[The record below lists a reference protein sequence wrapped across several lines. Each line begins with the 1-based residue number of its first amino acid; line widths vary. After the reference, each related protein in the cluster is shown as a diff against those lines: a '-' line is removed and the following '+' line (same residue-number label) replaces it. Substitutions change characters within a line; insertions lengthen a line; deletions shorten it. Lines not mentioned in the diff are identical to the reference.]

1 MNLKLT
7 ERNKKYRGKLIDTEP
22 IICTERA
29 VIWTE
34 VFSKNEAEVPIKKA
48 ALALAETLDR
58 MTIFINEEDLIVG
71 NQGNGLR
78 ASTLNPIVNTWA
90 ADELDRFEE
99 RDGSRFRIEEKAKEK
114 IREYTEYWKGRN
126 VFDTTMSLL
135 SEETK
140 EAMDALVFTC
150 GYTLSKG
157 CGHWLVN
164 FENVL
169 RTGFYGLEKKVEEK
183 LKNCD
188 YTSATGIDEIPL
200 YQSLIITCQAVKR
213 FAERY
218 AVLAEEM
225 VKKTE
230 GRRKEELERIA
241 QICRKVPY
249 YAPETFYEAIQ
260 TIYFIQLI
268 IHIESDGTGI
278 SLGRLDDLLYPFYKK
293 DLEEGRITKEEAEEL
308 VDQLWLK
315 IASIIQVWNEEDS
328 KSFGGH
334 PISQAITLGGMD
346 EKGNDATNELS
357 YMMLE
362 TTARVHMAQPS
373 VCCRINR
380 NTPEEFLLLCSE
392 VIREGIGMPAM
403 YNDEIA
409 IPSLVSRGIPIDIA
423 RKYYAVIG
431 CVEMGIQGK
440 LNAFANSGYFN
451 LAKALEL
458 YLHNG
463 KDPATGKVLA
473 ALQKDVCTAKDYAEF
488 EKGYLDC
495 VNTLLAHQVRVSNVV
510 DTLHSRIAP
519 LPFVTV
525 ITDNCIEQGK
535 EVQSGG
541 ACFNYDGIQGVG
553 LADVTDSM
561 MVIKKK
567 IFEEKCWSLE
577 ELIKMLDS
585 DFVENEAERRSLLKG
600 ISRYG
605 NNDRETNAMARK
617 ITSEF
622 CHMVESYQNTRGG
635 FFIPGMY
642 SNSANV
648 PLGAVVGA
656 LPNGRKAGMPIAEA
670 CSPSHEAEKEGPTQ
684 AALSVA
690 ALDHM
695 IMTNGSQYN
704 QKYHPSA
711 LKGSYGIR
719 ALSDLIRT
727 FFEAGGYHIQ
737 FNVVSGET
745 LKAAQKEP
753 EKYKDLVVRVAGYTA
768 FFVDLNKDIQN
779 DIISRTE
786 MEFGQ

>member
-7 ERNKKYRGKLIDTEP
+7 ERNKKYRERLIETEP

-29 VIWTE
+29 EIWTKI
-34 VFSKNEAEVPIKKA
+34 FAQNEEELPIKKA
-48 ALALAETLDR
+48 ALALEETLDK

-71 NQGNGLR
+71 NQGNALR

-90 ADELDRFEE
+90 VDELDRFEA
-99 RDGSRFRIEEKAKEK
+99 RDGSRFRIDERAKKA
-114 IREYTEYWKGRN
+114 IRDYTTYWKGRN
-126 VFDTTMSLL
+126 VYETTMSLL
-135 SEETK
+135 SQDTK
-140 EAMDALVFTC
+140 DAMDALVFTC

-164 FENVL
+164 LENVL
-169 RTGFYGLEKKVEEK
+169 NSGFQGLEEKARKKLEK
-183 LKNCD
+183 CD
-188 YTSATGIDEIPL
+188 YTSATGVDEIPF
-200 YQSLIITCQAVKR
+200 YQSLIITCQSVKR

-218 AVLAEEM
+218 AELAEKLSESA
-225 VKKTE
+225 E
-230 GRRKEELERIA
+230 GKRKEELKKIA
-241 QICRKVPY
+241 KICKKVPY
-249 YAPETFYEAIQ
+249 HAPETFYEALQ
-260 TIYFIQLI
+260 TVYFIQLI

-278 SLGRLDDLLYPFYKK
+278 SLGRLDYFLYPFYKNDIK
-293 DLEEGRITKEEAEEL
+293 EGRITKEEAEEL
-308 VDQLWLK
+308 IDQLWLK

-346 EKGNDATNELS
+346 ADGRDATNELS

-380 NTPEEFLLLCSE
+380 NTPEDFLLLCSE
-392 VIREGIGMPAM
+392 VIREGLGMPAM

-409 IPSLVSRGIPIDIA
+409 IPSLVSRGIPIRIA
-423 RKYYAVIG
+423 REYYAVIG

-458 YLHNG
+458 YLHDG
-463 KDPATGKVLA
+463 KDPATAKVLVETNGEIR
-473 ALQKDVCTAKDYAEF
+473 KIKNYEEF
-488 EKGYLDC
+488 EEGFFAC
-495 VNTLLAHQVRVSNVV
+495 VNKLLAHQVRVSNVV
-510 DTLHSRIAP
+510 DTMHSRIAP
-519 LPFVTV
+519 LPFMSV
-525 ITDNCIEQGK
+525 ITDDCIEQGK

-541 ACFNYDGIQGVG
+541 AHFNYDGIQGVG
-553 LADVTDSM
+553 LADVTDSLL
-561 MVIKKK
+561 VIKKMV
-567 IFEEKCWSLE
+567 FEEKRWSLQ
-577 ELIKMLDS
+577 ELIEMLDM
-585 DFVENEAERRSLLKG
+585 DFVGREFERSVMTKN

-605 NNDRETNAMARK
+605 NNNKETNAMARK
-617 ITSEF
+617 ITTRF
-622 CHMVESYQNTRGG
+622 CHMVESYPNTRGG

-656 LPNGRKAGMPIAEA
+656 LPNGRKKAMPIAEA
-670 CSPSHEAEKEGPTQ
+670 CSPSHGVEKEGPTQ

-704 QKYHPSA
+704 QKFHPSA
-711 LKGSYGIR
+711 LRGSYGIR

-737 FNVVSGET
+737 FNVVSSET

-753 EKYKDLVVRVAGYTA
+753 EKYRDLVVRVAGYTA
-768 FFVDLNKDIQN
+768 FFTDLNKDIQD
-779 DIISRTE
+779 DIINRTE